1 MTQDQYG
8 QARDSGYAV
17 HGQVVEDDETGEFQN
32 DQDRPMT
39 RFQKVA
45 SALRG
50 DRTDQVA
57 QDEADLDTDPDNT
70 VPNNT
75 FSDSTV
81 PGSTVPE
88 QAAGPDARAGD
99 YWDAPRKTSQGPAE
113 MTQPDMPPV
122 AGVDAELPTSQD
134 EADTDPLTSRD
145 EADADPLTS
154 QDEADADSL
163 TSQDDADAYPL
174 TSRDDAVDR
183 AVDAQDQPTTQ
194 PGTFGNGVRPDTAD
208 TTVSDTTGV
217 PDAAAASVA
226 TGDTTSASTTG
237 AGAREE
243 LHPGEAAGTLDDLG
257 DLAYG
262 KLLPDAADFTAQWQQ
277 IQYKFVDDPH
287 ASVTEAADVVAQVT
301 AKLEAAIQE
310 RQRAMEARQRAIQEQ
325 QNSLHGRWGDGAQ
338 ADTET
343 LRETLRMYKA
353 FLDQLVGPKA

>member
-8 QARDSGYAV
+8 QARDSGYGV

-32 DQDRPMT
+32 DQDKPMT

-50 DRTDQVA
+50 DRSDQA
-57 QDEADLDTDPDNT
+57 DQDEADLDQDGTVSSAPDPNGAALGRTAYDTDPDNT
-70 VPNNT
+70 VPNST
-75 FSDSTV
+75 FSNN
-81 PGSTVPE
+81 TVPE
-88 QAAGPDARAGD
+88 QAAGPDARTGD
-99 YWDAPRKTSQGPAE
+99 YWDAQGTRETGQGPAE

-122 AGVDAELPTSQD
+122 AGVDAELPAS
-134 EADTDPLTSRD
+134 ED

-154 QDEADADSL
+154 RDEMDGD
-163 TSQDDADAYPL
+163 PL
-174 TSRDDAVDR
+174 T
-183 AVDAQDQPTTQ
+183 
-194 PGTFGNGVRPDTAD
+194 TAD
-208 TTVSDTTGV
+208 TLPDTTDTLPDTTGV
-217 PDAAAASVA
+217 PDAAAAGVA
-226 TGDTTSASTTG
+226 TGDTTSASTTGASTAG

-325 QNSLHGRWGDGAQ
+325 QSSLRGRWGDDAQ

>member
-8 QARDSGYAV
+8 QARDSGYGV

-32 DQDRPMT
+32 DEDKPMT

-50 DRTDQVA
+50 DRSDQA
-57 QDEADLDTDPDNT
+57 DQDEADLDQDGTVSSAPDPNGAALGRTAYDTDPDNT
-70 VPNNT
+70 VPNST
-75 FSDSTV
+75 FSNN
-81 PGSTVPE
+81 TVPE
-88 QAAGPDARAGD
+88 QAAGPDARTGD
-99 YWDAPRKTSQGPAE
+99 YWDAQGTRETGQGPAE

-122 AGVDAELPTSQD
+122 AGVDAELPAS
-134 EADTDPLTSRD
+134 ED

-154 QDEADADSL
+154 RDEMDGD
-163 TSQDDADAYPL
+163 PL
-174 TSRDDAVDR
+174 TSRDEMDAD
-183 AVDAQDQPTTQ
+183 PLTTAD
-194 PGTFGNGVRPDTAD
+194 TLPDTAD
-208 TTVSDTTGV
+208 TLPDTTGV

-226 TGDTTSASTTG
+226 TGDTTSASTTGASTAG

-325 QNSLHGRWGDGAQ
+325 QSSLRGRWGDDAQ

>member
-8 QARDSGYAV
+8 QARDSGYGV

-32 DQDRPMT
+32 DEDKPMT

-50 DRTDQVA
+50 DRSDQA
-57 QDEADLDTDPDNT
+57 DQDEADLDQDGTVSSAPDPNGAALGRTAYDTNPDNT
-70 VPNNT
+70 VPNST
-75 FSDSTV
+75 FSNN
-81 PGSTVPE
+81 TVPE
-88 QAAGPDARAGD
+88 QAAGPDARTGD
-99 YWDAPRKTSQGPAE
+99 YWDAQGTRETGQGPAE

-122 AGVDAELPTSQD
+122 AGVDAELPASED
-134 EADTDPLTSRD
+134 EVDADPLTSRD
-145 EADADPLTS
+145 EMDGDPLT
-154 QDEADADSL
+154 
-163 TSQDDADAYPL
+163 
-174 TSRDDAVDR
+174 
-183 AVDAQDQPTTQ
+183 TTD
-194 PGTFGNGVRPDTAD
+194 TLPDTTDTLPD
-208 TTVSDTTGV
+208 TTGTLPDTTGTLPDTTGV

-226 TGDTTSASTTG
+226 TGDTTSASTTGASTAG

-325 QNSLHGRWGDGAQ
+325 QSSLRGRWGDDAQ